1 MKEYETLEDE
11 IAQLELRKSNLIDKM
26 NQGEGT
32 HEDYRIWSEE
42 VGGEIVRIIDQKTDR
57 WLELSEII
65 ERVE

>member
-42 VGGEIVRIIDQKTDR
+42 VGGEIVRIIDQKKLTAG
-57 WLELSEII
+57 
-65 ERVE
+65 